1 MAYPRESQST
11 GHVSRRDLMGAALAA
26 AGAAAIVGGVADNAA
41 AQSKPDDRRS
51 SPKKYDM
58 KKSINLWAFPYP
70 QRMNLEECLTLAKNA
85 GFDGIELNYNLDDDL
100 SPKSGTREY
109 HAIRKMAD
117 RIGIQISGLCSFL
130 FWPDR
135 KSVV

>member
-1 MAYPRESQST
+1 MRAMAYPRETESSPPPNL
-11 GHVSRRDLMGAALAA
+11 SRRQLMGAALAGA
-26 AGAAAIVGGVADNAA
+26 VTAGAAQEAA
-41 AQSKPDDRRS
+41 AQPKPTDDRRAS
-51 SPKKYDM
+51 TKKYDM

-100 SPKSGTREY
+100 SPKSGTNEY

-117 RIGIQISGLCSFL
+117 RIGIQISG
-130 FWPDR
+130 
-135 KSVV
+135 